1 MSRAT
6 VLLLQMGAKRY
17 EIQRKTKIIDPDSG
31 ADIVKYLPL
40 DKKVLGWIQ
49 PTGSESN
56 VKGIFL
62 QSSSAGDGTVAEFF
76 MYHETDLE
84 EHDRVLYK
92 DVLYDVRAIEPW
104 ECSFFKYWKSYL
116 VRVDGQAGVKD
127 ENN

>member
-6 VLLLQMGAKRY
+6 LLIKKMGGTIYNIYA
-17 EIQRKTKIIDPDSG
+17 ENLSVDPDTG
-31 ADIVKYLPL
+31 ADIVEYTQYTS
-40 DKKVLGWIQ
+40 VLAWIQ

-56 VKGIFL
+56 VKGVVL
-62 QSSSAGDGTVAEFF
+62 NDSLSGDSITAEFF